1 MLQVPNFLRSNLNLA
16 SSMTLS
22 LTIQASS
29 CFLKEKKKIMM
40 LATSPTKG
48 SLREFANLR
57 GRGAM
62 GSREKEEKTLSLN
75 PRERK

>member
-1 MLQVPNFLRSNLNLA
+1 
-16 SSMTLS
+16 
-22 LTIQASS
+22 
-29 CFLKEKKKIMM
+29 LKEKKKIMM

-48 SLREFANLR
+48 SLREFVNVR
-57 GRGAM
+57 GREAM